1 MTKRMTGTGTG
12 TTAFTHANIV
22 LPDEI
27 LEDAN
32 LIVRDGKIE
41 AFGPCASTPV
51 PDDATV
57 LDADHGMY
65 LMPGIIDTHN
75 DGLENEINP
84 RPRAALPAAFALHNY
99 ERRALAAGVTT
110 SYHAITFA
118 TMARSERTIEEAAER
133 TAVIRAG
140 RAAAEMDHQVLHR
153 LDVWTPAGIPP
164 LFESM
169 RASDIQAVSLNDHT
183 PGQGQYRDIEGFK
196 KTMEAYRANDPSFDA
211 AAEIE
216 RRISERMNDTETL
229 PAVYN
234 MVTSEYAK
242 QPFVLASHDDDTPEK
257 VEVMY
262 SLGATVAEF
271 PITNEAAAR
280 ARELGMWITVGAPN
294 IVRGGSTSGNSDAAE
309 LVSLGLTDIICADYH
324 SPSLMLSVF
333 RLVEMG
339 LCTLPQAVK
348 MVTANPAAAFGMA
361 DRGRVEVGLSADL
374 ALVQVVDG
382 RPVVQAVT
390 YRGRPVYANANSLP
404 RERVLTA

>member
-1 MTKRMTGTGTG
+1 MTNTV
-12 TTAFTHANIV
+12 AFTHADIV
-22 LPDEI
+22 LEDAV

-32 LIVRDGKIE
+32 LIVRDGLIE
-41 AFGPCASTPV
+41 AFGPCQETPV
-51 PDDATV
+51 PDGATV
-57 LDADHGMY
+57 LDADHRMY
-65 LMPGIIDTHN
+65 LMPGIIDTHS

-84 RPRAALPAAFALHNY
+84 RPRAALPPAFALHNY

-110 SYHAITFA
+110 SFHAITFA
-118 TMARSERTIEEAAER
+118 VMARSERTIEDAAAR
-133 TAVIRAG
+133 TAIVRAA

-153 LDVWTPAGIPP
+153 LDVWTPDGVAP

-169 RASDIQAVSLNDHT
+169 RAFDIQAVSLNDHT
-183 PGQGQYRDIEGFK
+183 PGQGQYRDLEGFK
-196 KTMEAYRANDPSFDA
+196 KTLEAYRANDPSFDA
-211 AAEIE
+211 AAEIQ
-216 RRISERMNDTETL
+216 RRIDERVNDTETL

-234 MVTSEYAK
+234 MVTSEYAR
-242 QPFVLASHDDDTPEK
+242 QPFVLASHDDDTPDK
-257 VEVMY
+257 VDVMH
-262 SLGATVAEF
+262 SLGTTVAEF
-271 PITNEAAAR
+271 PITNEAARR
-280 ARELGMWITVGAPN
+280 ARDLGLWITVGAPN

-309 LVSLGLTDIICADYH
+309 LVSLGLADIICADYH

-361 DRGRVEVGLSADL
+361 DRGSVKLGLSADL
-374 ALVQVVDG
+374 ALVELVEG

>member
-1 MTKRMTGTGTG
+1 
-12 TTAFTHANIV
+12 
-22 LPDEI
+22 
-27 LEDAN
+27 
-32 LIVRDGKIE
+32 
-41 AFGPCASTPV
+41 
-51 PDDATV
+51 
-57 LDADHGMY
+57 
-65 LMPGIIDTHN
+65 
-75 DGLENEINP
+75 
-84 RPRAALPAAFALHNY
+84 
-99 ERRALAAGVTT
+99 
-110 SYHAITFA
+110 
-118 TMARSERTIEEAAER
+118 
-133 TAVIRAG
+133 
-140 RAAAEMDHQVLHR
+140 
-153 LDVWTPAGIPP
+153 
-164 LFESM
+164 
-169 RASDIQAVSLNDHT
+169 
-183 PGQGQYRDIEGFK
+183 
-196 KTMEAYRANDPSFDA
+196 
-211 AAEIE
+211 
-216 RRISERMNDTETL
+216 MNDTETL

>member
-1 MTKRMTGTGTG
+1 MTSPNTV
-12 TTAFTHANIV
+12 AFTHANIV
-22 LPDEI
+22 LEDTV

-32 LIVRDGKIE
+32 LIVRDGLIE
-41 AFGPCASTPV
+41 AFGPYEETPV
-51 PDDATV
+51 PDDAAV
-57 LDADHGMY
+57 LDAAHGMY

-84 RPRAALPAAFALHNY
+84 RPRAALPPAFALHNY

-110 SYHAITFA
+110 SFHAITFA
-118 TMARSERTIEEAAER
+118 VMARSERTIEDAAAR
-133 TAVIRAG
+133 AAIIQAG

-153 LDVWTPAGIPP
+153 LDVWTPAGVPP

-169 RASDIQAVSLNDHT
+169 RAFDIQAVSLNDHT
-183 PGQGQYRDIEGFK
+183 PGQGQYRDVEGFK
-196 KTMEAYRANDPSFDA
+196 KTLEAYRANDPSFDA
-211 AAEIE
+211 AAEIQ
-216 RRISERMNDTETL
+216 RRIDERVNDTETL

-234 MVTSEYAK
+234 MVTTEYGR
-242 QPFVLASHDDDTPEK
+242 QPFVLASHDDDTPDK
-257 VEVMY
+257 VDVMH

-271 PITNEAAAR
+271 PITIEAAQR
-280 ARELGMWITVGAPN
+280 ARDLGLWITVGAPN

-309 LVSLGLTDIICADYH
+309 LVSLGLADIICADYH
-324 SPSLMLSVF
+324 SPSLMLSIF

-348 MVTANPAAAFGMA
+348 MVTTNPAAAFGMT
-361 DRGRVEVGLSADL
+361 DRGSVQVGLSADL
-374 ALVQVVDG
+374 ALVELVEG

-390 YRGRPVYANANSLP
+390 YRGRPVYANASSLP